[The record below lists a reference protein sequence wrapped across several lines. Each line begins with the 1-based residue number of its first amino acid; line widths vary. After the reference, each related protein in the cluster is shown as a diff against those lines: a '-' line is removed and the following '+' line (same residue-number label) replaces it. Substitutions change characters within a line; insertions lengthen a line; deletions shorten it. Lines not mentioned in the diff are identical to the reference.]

1 MKTIFTITPENLE
14 LFRAAVDFASFL
26 ETAIMPALGSG
37 YDFDEFRAVFNK
49 EANDAFLRTDY
60 YDLYQKLTKAID
72 IFSTKGTFSKINS
85 KLIYDRLCDIDR
97 DYIQGE
103 KLVIQDVVKRT
114 KNRLDAKKFG
124 LSQYAGGKGCGVVV
138 QKVVEKQNGFSR
150 YIETIK
156 AKKHV
161 LFACGAFLAV
171 VWTMFFFK
179 HH

>member
-14 LFRAAVDFASFL
+14 LFQSAVDFTSFL
-26 ETAIMPALGSG
+26 ETMIILPTCFD
-37 YDFDEFRAVFNK
+37 YDFDEYKAIFNE
-49 EANDAFLRTDY
+49 EAHANFLRTDY

-72 IFSTKGTFSKINS
+72 IFSIKGTFSKANS
-85 KLIYDRLCDIDR
+85 KLIYDRLYIDSE
-97 DYIQGE
+97 YIRGE
-103 KLVIQDVVKRT
+103 KLSIQNVVKKT
-114 KNRLDAKKFG
+114 KDRLDAKKIG
-124 LSQYAGGKGCGVVV
+124 LSQYAGGKGCGPVM
-138 QKVVEKQNGFSR
+138 QKVVEKQSGFSR

-156 AKKHV
+156 EKKHI

>member
-14 LFRAAVDFASFL
+14 LYRAAVDFASFL

-49 EANDAFLRTDY
+49 EASDAFLRTDY
-60 YDLYQKLTKAID
+60 YDLYLKLTKAID
-72 IFSTKGTFSKINS
+72 IFSNRGTFSKANQ
-85 KLIYDRLCDIDR
+85 KLIYDRLYIDSE
-97 DYIQGE
+97 YIRGE
-103 KLVIQDVVKRT
+103 KLSIQNVVKKT
-114 KNRLDAKKFG
+114 KDRLDAKKSG
-124 LSQYAGGKGCGVVV
+124 LSQYASEK
-138 QKVVEKQNGFSR
+138 KVAEKQSFFTR
-150 YIETIK
+150 YIEAVK

-161 LFACGAFLAV
+161 VFACGAFLAV